1 MSKSD
6 ETGFYHIN
14 KQQWKLDKS
23 KSSANENFQ
32 LFMFSDFFLKVR
44 IVLNV
49 HNKISIRDTATLN
62 YVNYCHLGPKSSD
75 PSKSS

>member
-1 MSKSD
+1 MSESG
-6 ETGFYHIN
+6 ETGFYHID

-23 KSSANENFQ
+23 KSSANEN
-32 LFMFSDFFLKVR
+32 SPIISVEWFFLKVR

-49 HNKISIRDTATLN
+49 HNRISISDTATLN

>member
-1 MSKSD
+1 MSESG
-6 ETGFYHIN
+6 ETGFYHTD

-23 KSSANENFQ
+23 KSSTNENSPII
-32 LFMFSDFFLKVR
+32 LFSDFFLKIR
-44 IVLNV
+44 IVLNA
-49 HNKISIRDTATLN
+49 HNKISISDTATLN